1 MDNREPLDKEN
12 FQDLYKKH
20 ANFAIRTAMAIT
32 RNPEL
37 AKDAVQETFIRV
49 YRNFSSFDPALPFE
63 PWLYRILLN
72 ECNRL
77 LKKEAKM
84 TAYHHPNLENDERVS
99 ESSSENW
106 TGLVEIIQSLD
117 DLYRIPLILKY
128 IKGFSEKEIA
138 DIMELNQNT
147 VKSRLF
153 KGRQNLRHLL
163 DLTEREA

>member
-1 MDNREPLDKEN
+1 
-12 FQDLYKKH
+12 
-20 ANFAIRTAMAIT
+20 
-32 RNPEL
+32 
-37 AKDAVQETFIRV
+37 
-49 YRNFSSFDPALPFE
+49 
-63 PWLYRILLN
+63 
-72 ECNRL
+72 
-77 LKKEAKM
+77 
-84 TAYHHPNLENDERVS
+84 
-99 ESSSENW
+99 
-106 TGLVEIIQSLD
+106 LVEIIQSLD